1 MITLEIIRANKQDS
15 YFNLLQS
22 LWKIIV
28 FELDVWLFF
37 SSVDLATRVCL

>member
-1 MITLEIIRANKQDS
+1 MIALGIIRANKQDS

-28 FELDVWLFF
+28 FELDVWLSF
-37 SSVDLATRVCL
+37 SSVDFSTRVCL